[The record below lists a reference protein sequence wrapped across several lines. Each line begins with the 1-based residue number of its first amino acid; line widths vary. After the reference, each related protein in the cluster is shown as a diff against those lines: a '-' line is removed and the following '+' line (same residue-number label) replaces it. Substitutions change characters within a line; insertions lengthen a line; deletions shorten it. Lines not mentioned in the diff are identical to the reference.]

1 MVQAMV
7 CTRRKWTLEVLL
19 LIYLGASLLHFVHN
33 AEYVQAYPDLPG
45 WITRASVYGT
55 WLGITAGGLAGYLLY
70 CFKSRVF
77 GLIVLCLYAAAGL
90 DGLLHYLLAPVGAH
104 THGMNLTIWF
114 EVVMAAILLFY
125 LLATAKRRVAK

>member
-7 CTRRKWTLEVLL
+7 RTRRKWTLEVLL

-33 AEYVQAYPDLPG
+33 AEYVQAYPNLPD

-55 WLGITAGGLAGYLLY
+55 WLGITAGGLTGYLLY
-70 CFKSRVF
+70 CFKSRVL